1 MTFGITSPRNCWAEA
16 SWRRSAA
23 NKAIVFQKEANI
35 VNEGSGHETLVN
47 KRVRKASDEFDNNGN
62 GRKMAYL
69 IYSTPSAFAY

>member
-1 MTFGITSPRNCWAEA
+1 VITSPRYCWAEA

-23 NKAIVFQKEANI
+23 RRAMVFQKEANI
-35 VNEGSGHETLVN
+35 INEGSGYETLVN
-47 KRVRKASDEFDNNGN
+47 KRVRKTSDEFDSNGN